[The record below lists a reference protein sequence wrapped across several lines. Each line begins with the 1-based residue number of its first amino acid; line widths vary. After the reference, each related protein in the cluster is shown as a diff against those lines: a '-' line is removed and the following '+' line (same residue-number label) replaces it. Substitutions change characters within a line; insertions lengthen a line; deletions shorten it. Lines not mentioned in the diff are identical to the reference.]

1 MIDTKIACQ
10 CGNRFKFGMDLVNG
24 RAPEGLVCPTCGA
37 PATAAC
43 NALVDFLS
51 GKEPPPIGAGSR
63 PLKEIR
69 VVCACGARYKFD
81 LELAEKEMPG
91 AVTCPGC
98 QADLTALANEEIR
111 TYITKHAADLAPP
124 AVAPTAPPAV
134 APTAAPAA
142 APATAQTPAPAPA
155 PLPAPAVAPAAEALP
170 AAAEPVAPPAPPAP
184 APVPPPPA
192 APATPPP
199 DGPATPVATAA
210 AVTPVSD
217 PFGPAPTGKT
227 SGPNLKPLEAPKPNR
242 PPPGSKPATP
252 PARPPGAPAAA
263 ASPAK
268 PAKPD
273 AAKPAA
279 KPAVKP
285 SAASGTPQV
294 GLGVAG
300 AVAGALVGAALWFVV
315 LKFTTPADPKAATP
329 VAAWMAT
336 VTGVLA
342 GLGARLLGRGASP
355 QMGGAACG
363 AATLVIC
370 LMAWV
375 AMGRHIDRQMAPQLA
390 AQFKAA
396 VDRAQAAV
404 NAKSDA
410 ELRPF
415 VAQTAQVA
423 DLETAR
429 VSDDAINA
437 FKATELPKMKEFLA
451 DKDNRAKFEA
461 RQRALYRAM
470 YPFEDVWQETFGVF
484 GLLFLL
490 GGIIAAAKLAMK

>member
-24 RAPEGLVCPTCGA
+24 RAPDGLVCPTCGA
-37 PATAAC
+37 PATPAC

-51 GKEPPPIGAGSR
+51 GKEPPPVGTGSR
-63 PLKEIR
+63 PLKEIK

-98 QADLTALANEEIR
+98 QGDLTPLANEEIR
-111 TYITKHAADLAPP
+111 NYITKHAAELAPL
-124 AVAPTAPPAV
+124 
-134 APTAAPAA
+134 AA
-142 APATAQTPAPAPA
+142 APAPA
-155 PLPAPAVAPAAEALP
+155 PMAVAAPASAAQPVPATPAPTAPSTAST
-170 AAAEPVAPPAPPAP
+170 P
-184 APVPPPPA
+184 APVPASAEPPSAPPA
-192 APATPPP
+192 SASAPAASAS
-199 DGPATPVATAA
+199 PAVAAPLA
-210 AVTPVSD
+210 TPVSD
-217 PFGPAPTGKT
+217 PFGPTPTGKT

-242 PPPGSKPATP
+242 PPPGSKPA
-252 PARPPGAPAAA
+252 AP
-263 ASPAK
+263 PAK
-268 PAKPD
+268 PAGAPPVTAAKPVKPD

-279 KPAVKP
+279 KPAARPAVAIGAP
-285 SAASGTPQV
+285 NA

-300 AVAGALVGAALWFVV
+300 AVAGALVGAVLWFLV
-315 LKFTTPADPKAATP
+315 LKFTTPADPKAASP
-329 VAAWMAT
+329 VAAWMAILA
-336 VTGVLA
+336 GVLA

-363 AATLVIC
+363 AATLVIV
-370 LMAWV
+370 LMVWAV
-375 AMGRHIDRQMAPQLA
+375 MVRHIDRQMAPQLA
-390 AQFKAA
+390 AQFKVA

-429 VSDDAINA
+429 VSDDAIKA
-437 FKATELPKMKEFLA
+437 FRATELPKMQAFLA

-470 YPFEDVWQETFGVF
+470 YPFEDVWQETFGIF

>member
-24 RAPEGLVCPTCGA
+24 RAPDGLVCPTCGA
-37 PATAAC
+37 PATPPC
-43 NALVDFLS
+43 NALVDFLA
-51 GKEPPPIGAGSR
+51 GKEPPPIGTGSR
-63 PLKEIR
+63 PLKEIK

-111 TYITKHAADLAPP
+111 NYITKHAADLAPS
-124 AVAPTAPPAV
+124 AV

-142 APATAQTPAPAPA
+142 APGAAPRPAPAPA
-155 PLPAPAVAPAAEALP
+155 PITAPAVASAAEAPP
-170 AAAEPVAPPAPPAP
+170 ATAEPVAPPAPAVPAPVAPPAP
-184 APVPPPPA
+184 AP
-192 APATPPP
+192 PPP
-199 DGPATPVATAA
+199 DVPAAPVATAPT
-210 AVTPVSD
+210 VTPVSD

-242 PPPGSKPATP
+242 PPPGSRPSAP
-252 PARPPGAPAAA
+252 PAKPPGAPGAA
-263 ASPAK
+263 ASGAK
-268 PAKPD
+268 TTKPD

-279 KPAVKP
+279 KPTFKP
-285 SAASGTPQV
+285 TAASGTPQV

-315 LKFTTPADPKAATP
+315 LKFTSPTDPKAATP

-336 VTGVLA
+336 LTGALA
-342 GLGARLLGRGASP
+342 GLGARFLGRGVSP
-355 QMGGAACG
+355 QLGGAACVS
-363 AATLVIC
+363 ATLVIS
-370 LMAWV
+370 LMTWV

-390 AQFKAA
+390 AQFKMA

-437 FKATELPKMKEFLA
+437 FKATELPKMKAFLA
-451 DKDNRAKFEA
+451 DKDNRAKFES